1 SGISNEENGG
11 RGVMQMANAL
21 KKGSIYVVLLLALL
35 FFLVPF
41 LILLFNAFKTNA
53 EIIASPFSLPVS
65 ISFKNF
71 GLAMDQMK
79 YWSAFSNS
87 AMITFIS
94 LTIILICSAMTAH
107 YFVRNKTRMNTMWF
121 LMMVASMI
129 IPFQSIMIP
138 LVSIYGAEL
147 GWIQSQP
154 KLTLMFMYVGFGSSL
169 AVFVYHGFIKSIP
182 LELEEAAQIDGCN
195 SIQTFFKIVLPI
207 LMPTAVTI
215 GILHVLWIWNDY
227 LLPVL
232 ILQNAGSDNY
242 TLPLAIQVFRGS
254 YSSDYERYLPA
265 VVMVV
270 LPIMVVYLFAQR
282 FIIQGVT
289 QGSVK

>member
-1 SGISNEENGG
+1 
-11 RGVMQMANAL
+11 MQMVNAL
-21 KKGSIYVVLLLALL
+21 KKGSIYIVLLLALL

-94 LTIILICSAMTAH
+94 LTVILICSAMTAH

>member
-1 SGISNEENGG
+1 
-11 RGVMQMANAL
+11 MQMANAL

-94 LTIILICSAMTAH
+94 LTVILICSAMTAH

>member
-1 SGISNEENGG
+1 
-11 RGVMQMANAL
+11 MQMANAL

>member
-1 SGISNEENGG
+1 MLMNN
-11 RGVMQMANAL
+11 VL
-21 KKGSIYVVLLLALL
+21 KKGSIYIILLLALL

-41 LILLFNAFKTNA
+41 IILLFNAFKSNA
-53 EIIASPFSLPVS
+53 DIISSPFSLPT
-65 ISFKNF
+65 SFSLINF
-71 GLAMDQMK
+71 SLAMDQMN

-87 AMITFIS
+87 ALITFIS
-94 LTIILICSAMTAH
+94 LIMILICSAMTAH
-107 YFVRNKTRMNTMWF
+107 YFVRNKTKMNTMWF

-147 GWIQSQP
+147 GWIQAQP
-154 KLTLMFMYVGFGSSL
+154 KLTLMFMYIGFGSSL

-195 SIQTFFKIVLPI
+195 PMQTFFKIVLPI
-207 LMPTAVTI
+207 LVPTAVTI
-215 GILHVLWIWNDY
+215 GILHVLWIWNDF

-232 ILQNAGSDNY
+232 ILQNSGSENY
-242 TLPLAIQVFRGS
+242 TLPLAIQVFKGT

-270 LPIMVVYLFAQR
+270 LPIMIVYLFAQR

>member
-1 SGISNEENGG
+1 
-11 RGVMQMANAL
+11 MQMANAL
-21 KKGSIYVVLLLALL
+21 KKGSIYIVLLLALL

-94 LTIILICSAMTAH
+94 LTVILICSAMTAH

>member
-1 SGISNEENGG
+1 RLRGRSSRGVCIVLYCRDSDHCSGISNEENGG

-94 LTIILICSAMTAH
+94 LTIILICSAM
-107 YFVRNKTRMNTMWF
+107 
-121 LMMVASMI
+121 
-129 IPFQSIMIP
+129 
-138 LVSIYGAEL
+138 
-147 GWIQSQP
+147 
-154 KLTLMFMYVGFGSSL
+154 
-169 AVFVYHGFIKSIP
+169 
-182 LELEEAAQIDGCN
+182 
-195 SIQTFFKIVLPI
+195 
-207 LMPTAVTI
+207 
-215 GILHVLWIWNDY
+215 
-227 LLPVL
+227 
-232 ILQNAGSDNY
+232 
-242 TLPLAIQVFRGS
+242 
-254 YSSDYERYLPA
+254 
-265 VVMVV
+265 
-270 LPIMVVYLFAQR
+270 
-282 FIIQGVT
+282 
-289 QGSVK
+289 

>member
-1 SGISNEENGG
+1 
-11 RGVMQMANAL
+11 
-21 KKGSIYVVLLLALL
+21 
-35 FFLVPF
+35 
-41 LILLFNAFKTNA
+41 
-53 EIIASPFSLPVS
+53 
-65 ISFKNF
+65 
-71 GLAMDQMK
+71 MDQMN

-87 AMITFIS
+87 ALITFIS
-94 LTIILICSAMTAH
+94 LSIILICSAMTAH
-107 YFVRNKTRMNTMWF
+107 YFVRNKTKMNTMWF

-154 KLTLMFMYVGFGSSL
+154 KLTLMFMYIGFGSSL

-195 SIQTFFKIVLPI
+195 SMQTFFKIVLPI
-207 LMPTAVTI
+207 LVPTAVTI
-215 GILHVLWIWNDY
+215 GILHVLWIWNDF

-232 ILQNAGSDNY
+232 ILQNAGSENY
-242 TLPLAIQVFRGS
+242 TLPLAIQVFKGT

-270 LPIMVVYLFAQR
+270 LPIMIVYLFAQR

>member
-1 SGISNEENGG
+1 
-11 RGVMQMANAL
+11 MQMANAL
-21 KKGSIYVVLLLALL
+21 KKGSIYIVLLLALL

>member
-1 SGISNEENGG
+1 
-11 RGVMQMANAL
+11 MANAL

-94 LTIILICSAMTAH
+94 LTVILICSAMTAH